1 MSPSHTLTCLLL
13 LRQLV
18 AEVRAAH
25 VAHVAGNSTHSLD
38 MDNAIVDC
46 MGKVGARGDDLCPG
60 VKLV

>member
-18 AEVRAAH
+18 AEVRA
-25 VAHVAGNSTHSLD
+25 AHVAGNSTHSLD

-60 VKLV
+60 V

>member
-25 VAHVAGNSTHSLD
+25 VAGNSTQGLD

>member
-13 LRQLV
+13 LLCQLV

-25 VAHVAGNSTHSLD
+25 VAGNSTQGLD

-60 VKLV
+60 VKLL

>member
-25 VAHVAGNSTHSLD
+25 AAGNSTQGLD

>member
-13 LRQLV
+13 CQLV
-18 AEVRAAH
+18 AELRAAH
-25 VAHVAGNSTHSLD
+25 AAHAAGNSTHGLD
-38 MDNAIVDC
+38 MDNSIVDC

>member
-25 VAHVAGNSTHSLD
+25 VAGNSTQGLD

-46 MGKVGARGDDLCPG
+46 MGKVGARRDDLCPG
-60 VKLV
+60 MKLV